1 MSTSAKGTSRKKA
14 SAKKTSA
21 SKSRSAKGRTA
32 KSSTAAKRSS
42 SKAAASKSS
51 DASSN
56 GKGTA
61 TRSSK
66 STVPEP
72 RVKLPDEKI
81 VEMYRQML
89 LIRRFE
95 ERCAQQ
101 YQMTKIKGFCHLYI
115 GQEAVAV
122 GSVAAL
128 EEKDYIFQTY
138 RDHGHALIRGISSR
152 EVMAELF
159 GKATGCSKGKGGSM
173 HLFNAE
179 TGMMGGNGIVG
190 GHVPLATGVGWKAMY
205 NKTGEVVVC
214 YMGEAAVNQGVF
226 HESLNMASL
235 WNLPVI
241 YICENNLFGMGT
253 AVHRASAEREL
264 YMRTP
269 GAYRIRGV
277 RADGMD
283 VLDMYRVT
291 KEAVDRARKDGRP
304 TFIEAVCYR
313 YRGHSMSDPATTYRT
328 KDEVSNWQAKDPMLR
343 LQEQFPKL
351 LTEDLIKELDDK
363 IKEEVMDAIK
373 FADES
378 PFPDE
383 DELYKDIYV
392 NYPGYPGPDG
402 KIVEWPS

>member
-1 MSTSAKGTSRKKA
+1 MAKKA
-14 SAKKTSA
+14 KTPAETSKA
-21 SKSRSAKGRTA
+21 SKA
-32 KSSTAAKRSS
+32 
-42 SKAAASKSS
+42 
-51 DASSN
+51 DATQAVARN
-56 GKGTA
+56 PH
-61 TRSSK
+61 
-66 STVPEP
+66 VPEP
-72 RVKLPDEKI
+72 KVLLPDDKLI
-81 VEMYRQML
+81 EMYRQML

-101 YQMTKIKGFCHLYI
+101 YQLQKIKGFCHLYI

-128 EEKDYIFQTY
+128 EAKDYIFQTY
-138 RDHGHALIRGISSR
+138 RDHGHALIRGISAR
-152 EVMAELF
+152 ETMAELF

-173 HLFNAE
+173 HLFKAS

-205 NKTGEVVVC
+205 NKTGEVVLC

-253 AVHRASAEREL
+253 AVHRASAEKDL
-264 YMRTP
+264 YMRTA

-277 RADGMD
+277 RCDGMD
-283 VLDMYRVT
+283 VLDVYKTT
-291 KEAVDRARKDGRP
+291 KEAVERARTKGRP

-313 YRGHSMSDPATTYRT
+313 YRGHSMSDPATSYRT
-328 KDEVSNWQAKDPMLR
+328 KDEVSIWQAKDPMVR
-343 LQEQFPKL
+343 LQEQFPGVFTEEL
-351 LTEDLIKELDDK
+351 LGDMEKEIREIVQDS
-363 IKEEVMDAIK
+363 IR
-373 FADES
+373 FAEES

-383 DELYKDIYV
+383 SELWTDVYV
-392 NYPGYPGPDG
+392 DYPGYPGP
-402 KIVEWPS
+402 KAN